1 MSDLVAGALLT
12 LVGSIVTFVGSYI
25 LTRNAK
31 EQEKN
36 KDYIKKCLEE
46 IKSFYNLEQL
56 YMASVAELR
65 TKLIEAGGELPDN
78 AKSTTPLGVQREF
91 RSQNEENNN
100 IITMTAKEAEKRL
113 AYMD

>member
-12 LVGSIVTFVGSYI
+12 LGGSIVSFVGSYI

-31 EQEKN
+31 QQEKN
-36 KDYIKKCLEE
+36 KAYIKKYLEE

-56 YMASVAELR
+56 YMAAVAELR
-65 TKLIEAGGELPDN
+65 KKLIEAGCELPDN
-78 AKSTTPLGVQREF
+78 AKSTTLLGVQREF
-91 RSQNEENNN
+91 RSQNEESNN

-113 AYMD
+113 ANMD